1 MRIGENVEKKDNVI
15 KRFKKFILSKK
26 SKLKRYMKWYKIYDN
41 KKYFTIKQKILNI
54 LLILAIFIITI
65 VSLFLFFYALNDFKI
80 DNIFKFHRKL
90 GIESKD
96 LLIVQISNTLII
108 ISVISLLSGLS
119 KSFILGERHI
129 NVIFPNNS
137 LFSLLKIFIIL
148 TVLLF
153 INLVECLKNGN
164 DIIILINFLISL
176 MLILYMCI
184 KMICFYTHKNWFV
197 NNLLC
202 RYLEQQ
208 RKHIKKAVPLDS
220 HECKEIIR
228 LKNRTIFL
236 IEKHD
241 NEYNYNIDNI
251 ITLIDLTLF
260 NERKILQEYYTEMIS
275 RSDLITC
282 LNEIILALIKQDKYI
297 EAANILLV
305 LYKKFAY
312 YKFIPVEDTY
322 RNLIIEDLIDKIK
335 YIKTESIEKQYI
347 GTIWEIINLYM
358 YFIYLYKGGIDLSY
372 CRLSKLNLLNM
383 FNFSKYL
390 EEVYTCIIEN
400 RNLTKKEKYRVLENL
415 YDDIRMMELKE
426 EFPER
431 DINDFIQKE
440 YYIHKGGKIFIPYI
454 IKGEPIIIMFLK
466 MIENNDIRA
475 IKMFRTMNLSRE
487 FMHYII
493 MSTTLSIITIISKDN
508 YREYVDDLNINI
520 DRINYLFKETRF
532 HRITLDTDELK
543 ELYILFHENYFYKE
557 NRAYWLRPRLT
568 TTEDALKNYFYFL
581 YKDIDKL
588 EEFYKLKDC
597 EKFIPDEKLLNSIK
611 LLGVVNKICSN

>member
-383 FNFSKYL
+383 FNFRKYL

>member
-1 MRIGENVEKKDNVI
+1 MEKEDNVF
-15 KRFKKFILSKK
+15 KRFKKFIVSKK
-26 SKLKRYMKWYKIYDN
+26 SKLKRFMKWYKIYDN
-41 KKYFTIKQKILNI
+41 KKHFIIKQNVLNI
-54 LLILAIFIITI
+54 LLILAVFSITM

-80 DNIFKFHRKL
+80 DNIFKFDAKL

-96 LLIVQISNTLII
+96 LLIAQISNTLII

-164 DIIILINFLISL
+164 EILILINFLISL
-176 MLILYMCI
+176 MIILYICI
-184 KMICFYTHKNWFV
+184 IMIWFYTHKNWFG

-220 HECKEIIR
+220 HKCKEIVR

-236 IEKHD
+236 IEKND
-241 NEYNYNIDNI
+241 NDYNYNIENI
-251 ITLIDLTLF
+251 ITMIDLTLF
-260 NERKILQEYYTEMIS
+260 NDRKNLQEYYTEMIS

-282 LNEIILALIKQDKYI
+282 LNEIIESLILHDKYM
-297 EAANILLV
+297 EAVNILLV
-305 LYKKFAY
+305 MYKKFAY
-312 YKFIPVEDTY
+312 YRFVPVEDPY
-322 RNLIIEDLIDKIK
+322 RNQNIINLIDKIK
-335 YIKTESIEKQYI
+335 YIKSESQEKEYVNK
-347 GTIWEIINLYM
+347 IWEIIKLYM
-358 YFIYLYKGGIDLSY
+358 YFIYLYKEGIDLNY

-383 FNFSKYL
+383 FNFSRYL
-390 EEVYTCIIEN
+390 EDIYTCIIEN
-400 RNLTKKEKYRVLENL
+400 RNLTKNEKYRVLGEL

-426 EFPER
+426 EFPEI
-431 DINDFIQKE
+431 DITDFLQRE
-440 YYIHKGGKIFIPYI
+440 MYIHKQGKIFIPYI

-466 MIENNDIRA
+466 MIENNDIRS
-475 IKMFRTMNLSRE
+475 IKMFRTMNLSRK

-520 DRINYLFKETRF
+520 DRINYLFKETKF

-543 ELYILFHENYFYKE
+543 DSYNLFSENYFYKE
-557 NRAYWLRPRLT
+557 HRAYVLRPRLT
-568 TTEDALKNYFYFL
+568 TTEKALKNYFYFL
-581 YKDIDKL
+581 YNDINKL

-597 EKFIPDEKLLNSIK
+597 TEFVPDEKLQNSIK
-611 LLGVVNKICSN
+611 MLGVANKICSN